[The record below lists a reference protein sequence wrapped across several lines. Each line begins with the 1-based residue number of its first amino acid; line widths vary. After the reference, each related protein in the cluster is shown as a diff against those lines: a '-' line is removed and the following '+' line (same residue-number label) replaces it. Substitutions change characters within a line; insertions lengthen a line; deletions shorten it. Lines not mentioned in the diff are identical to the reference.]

1 MYCIIWV
8 KHQMI
13 GIIVTNKLMTGRK
26 FNMWVWS
33 IKIKI
38 QVYNY
43 SITRVDS

>member
-8 KHQMI
+8 KRRMI

-33 IKIKI
+33 IKI
-38 QVYNY
+38 QVYDYN
-43 SITRVDS
+43 ITRVGS